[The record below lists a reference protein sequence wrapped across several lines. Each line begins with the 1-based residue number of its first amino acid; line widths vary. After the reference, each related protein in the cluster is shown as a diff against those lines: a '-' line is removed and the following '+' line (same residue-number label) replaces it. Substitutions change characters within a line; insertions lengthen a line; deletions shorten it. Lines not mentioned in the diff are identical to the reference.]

1 MAENKKIYIT
11 ANELAEM
18 LGVSVGHAYKLIR
31 KLNQELE
38 KEGFLV
44 IAGKVPRRY
53 FEKTLVWFQ
62 CVGGGRMKAEKR
74 QENRKMVDSVSLYGL
89 ARKTSEIYQKEVLR
103 PKREAEEWL
112 RNFLITQK
120 SGF

>member
-1 MAENKKIYIT
+1 MAENNKIYIT

-53 FEKTLVWFQ
+53 FENAGMVSVYRRWSNES
-62 CVGGGRMKAEKR
+62 GKR

-89 ARKTSEIYQKEVLR
+89 ARKTPEIY
-103 PKREAEEWL
+103 
-112 RNFLITQK
+112 
-120 SGF
+120 

>member
-44 IAGKVPRRY
+44 IAGK
-53 FEKTLVWFQ
+53 
-62 CVGGGRMKAEKR
+62 R

-89 ARKTSEIYQKEVLR
+89 ARKTSEIY
-103 PKREAEEWL
+103 
-112 RNFLITQK
+112 
-120 SGF
+120 